1 MAKTFQFEI
10 VTPEKVVYCGTV
22 QNVSASG
29 TQGAFSILADH
40 APFITELK
48 TSILTVQDTHN
59 KTVRFALDGGFFEV
73 MANNVIVLTD
83 TCVREG
89 EVNVEKVQ
97 AEKALA
103 EKTLAGAGTAE
114 EKQKAQNA
122 LNRANTWLSLT
133 NK

>member
-10 VTPEKVVYCGTV
+10 ITPEKLIFSGAV
-22 QNVSASG
+22 QNVSATG
-29 TQGAFSILADH
+29 TQGAFSVLADH

-48 TSILTVQDTHN
+48 TSIVTIRDTSN
-59 KTVRFALDGGFFEV
+59 KTIRFALDGGFFEV

-83 TCVREG
+83 ACVQEG
-89 EVNVEKVQ
+89 NVDVGMVQ
-97 AEKALA
+97 AEKAQA
-103 EKTLAGAGTAE
+103 EQTLAGSGSAE

-133 NK
+133 N